1 MKKILVLILY
11 STLLI
16 PLATGHTAEKADKE
30 KTPITELTT
39 PVQAEPKDKLEET
52 AEMLNSLLELQQGL
66 QEQIK
71 LSKKELKSSSSDT
84 EKSKLQEE
92 LQKLDRQLSD
102 TNTDF
107 ERIAT
112 GVESALFVEKAP
124 ETFNW
129 KEEIASLVEP
139 AIKELKRLTIR
150 ARQRTHLKESINE
163 LDKLTATASA
173 AVSHLEELLTVNQD
187 KKVNKKLNTLL
198 PEWKTILNRLERKRE
213 LAQMELNQLNQQ
225 DGSLVEHSRKSVRT
239 FFKDRGR
246 FLVISLLTFFL
257 ILLFCRLLYRFFFVY
272 LPRKLHKG
280 TEQRSFQVRLIDI
293 LFQAT
298 SFFLAICSAFLV
310 LYLAEDWFL
319 LSLTIIFIIGLTWTI
334 RQGVPKLWQQGRLM
348 LNIGSVRERERITF
362 HGIPW
367 RVDSINVFCKLTNPA
382 LNTTLRIPVE
392 QLVGHSSRQYQP
404 DEPWFP
410 CKKGDWVVI
419 GDAPR
424 ARVVSQSHELVELV
438 ERGGTRRVYTTENFL
453 AGNPQNLSRNYRL
466 RVVFGLSYALQSSIT
481 TTVPVILEEYI
492 NKRLEASE
500 FGQSLINLRIEF
512 MQANSSSLDILLLA
526 DFKGETADICKRIE
540 RSLNAWCVECA
551 TENDWEIPFPQ
562 LTIHEAAQKNV

>member
-1 MKKILVLILY
+1 MVLYVLLFSDFPVLSPLHPLYSMKKILVLILY

-246 FLVISLLTFFL
+246 FLVISLLTFSLSSCSVDYCTVSFL
-257 ILLFCRLLYRFFFVY
+257 SISPESCTKERNSAHF
-272 LPRKLHKG
+272 
-280 TEQRSFQVRLIDI
+280 RSG
-293 LFQAT
+293 
-298 SFFLAICSAFLV
+298 
-310 LYLAEDWFL
+310 
-319 LSLTIIFIIGLTWTI
+319 SLTYSFRPLHSFWLSA
-334 RQGVPKLWQQGRLM
+334 VPFWFFTLQRT
-348 LNIGSVRERERITF
+348 GSF
-362 HGIPW
+362 
-367 RVDSINVFCKLTNPA
+367 SA
-382 LNTTLRIPVE
+382 
-392 QLVGHSSRQYQP
+392 
-404 DEPWFP
+404 
-410 CKKGDWVVI
+410 
-419 GDAPR
+419 
-424 ARVVSQSHELVELV
+424 
-438 ERGGTRRVYTTENFL
+438 
-453 AGNPQNLSRNYRL
+453 
-466 RVVFGLSYALQSSIT
+466 
-481 TTVPVILEEYI
+481 
-492 NKRLEASE
+492 
-500 FGQSLINLRIEF
+500 
-512 MQANSSSLDILLLA
+512 
-526 DFKGETADICKRIE
+526 
-540 RSLNAWCVECA
+540 
-551 TENDWEIPFPQ
+551 
-562 LTIHEAAQKNV
+562 